1 MALLTERREFPA
13 EALGL
18 PAHSVFRC
26 PVALP
31 DGRVAVGSD
40 YGLILMDGDK
50 ATPFP
55 FPAGARRECKDIQS
69 MAFADGE
76 LHVVSAKN
84 AYRWDTQSD
93 VRSRS
98 FPLDG
103 LGGFEELRC
112 VFAGP
117 AGLIEAWRTRL
128 VYQETTEKADDIL
141 CFARNAD
148 TVFFGTRSGRVGVL
162 QGGDIARFD
171 GEPVRHL
178 AWAHN
183 QLWVASNGALH
194 SYADGSLTKHS
205 SPEPFGLATDHQ
217 GRLWALDARGLSV
230 STGGEAPVRLSEALL
245 QPWDLG
251 CTPGHLWVGRRGG
264 LVRWSL

>member
-1 MALLTERREFPA
+1 MPLLTERREFAA
-13 EALGL
+13 EELGL

-31 DGRVAVGSD
+31 DGRVAIGSD
-40 YGLILMDGDK
+40 YGLILMQGDR

-69 MAFADGE
+69 MAFSGGE

-84 AYRWDTQSD
+84 AYRWDTQSA

-112 VFAGP
+112 VFAAP
-117 AGLIEAWRTRL
+117 EGLIEAWRTRL
-128 VYQETTEKADDIL
+128 VYEQTTQQADDIL
-141 CFARNAD
+141 CFASNGKE
-148 TVFFGTRSGRVGVL
+148 VFFGTRSGRVGIL
-162 QGGDIARFD
+162 GGEDLAQFD

-178 AWAHN
+178 AWAHDR
-183 QLWVASNGALH
+183 LWIAGDGALQ
-194 SYADGSLTKHS
+194 SYSDSLNRHG
-205 SPEPFGLATDHQ
+205 SPEPFGLSTDQH

-230 STGGEAPVRLSEALL
+230 SVQGGSPERLPERLV

-264 LVRWSL
+264 LVRWTL

>member
-1 MALLTERREFPA
+1 MPLLTERRDFTA
-13 EALGL
+13 EMLGL
-18 PAHSVFRC
+18 PAHSVFRR
-26 PVALP
+26 PVELP

-40 YGLILMDGDK
+40 YGVVLMDGDTP
-50 ATPFP
+50 APFP

-69 MAFADGE
+69 MAFAEGE

-112 VFAGP
+112 VFTGP
-117 AGLIEAWRTRL
+117 EGLIEAWRTRL
-128 VYQETTEKADDIL
+128 VYRDTTEKADDIL
-141 CFARNAD
+141 CFASDGER
-148 TVFFGTRSGRVGVL
+148 VFYGTRSGQIGIL
-162 QGGDIARFD
+162 GGEDIAHFR

-178 AWAHN
+178 AWAHD
-183 QLWVASNGALH
+183 QLWIACDGSLH
-194 SYADGSLTKHS
+194 SYAGSLQRHG
-205 SPEPFGLATDHQ
+205 SPEPFGLAADSK
-217 GRLWALDARGLSV
+217 GRLWTLDARGLSV
-230 STGGEAPVRLSEALL
+230 SNDGASPQRLKEPLV

-251 CTPGHLWVGRRGG
+251 CTSRNIWVGRRGG
-264 LVRWSL
+264 LVRWTL